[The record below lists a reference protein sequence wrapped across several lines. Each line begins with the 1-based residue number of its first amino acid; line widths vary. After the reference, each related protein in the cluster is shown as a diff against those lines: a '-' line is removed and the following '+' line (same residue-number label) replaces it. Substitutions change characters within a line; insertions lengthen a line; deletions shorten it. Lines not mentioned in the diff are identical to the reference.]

1 MSTIQKVLLF
11 FLLPVIAPILYPPS
25 ALVSG
30 DLTIMVYLSITFG
43 IILFVLGFLLLRGS
57 SQALTLSIF
66 LLGLN
71 AINRILMFFGNATF
85 TNGSLDIV
93 YIITSVLSI
102 GLSIYLL
109 LRLDQIDIRTRMVK

>member
-1 MSTIQKVLLF
+1 MSTLKTILLF

-25 ALVSG
+25 ALTSG
-30 DLTIMVYLSITFG
+30 DLTIMAYLSITFG
-43 IILFVLGFLLLRGS
+43 IVLFALGFLLIRGS
-57 SQALTLSIF
+57 SQALMLCIF

-71 AINRILMFFGNATF
+71 AINRILMFFSNATF
-85 TNGSLDIV
+85 INGSPDIA
-93 YIITSVLSI
+93 YIVTSVLSI